1 MSHSYD
7 GIVQQLDGPHRKE
20 HASAILEALTNRG
33 GHLVDWSI
41 MKEKQIEAAMEL
53 MVLTH
58 VAEGAVPLEE
68 EVTIL

>member
-7 GIVQQLDGPHRKE
+7 GIVQQLDGPHRRE
-20 HASAILEALTNRG
+20 HASAILKALKNKG

-68 EVTIL
+68 EVKIL